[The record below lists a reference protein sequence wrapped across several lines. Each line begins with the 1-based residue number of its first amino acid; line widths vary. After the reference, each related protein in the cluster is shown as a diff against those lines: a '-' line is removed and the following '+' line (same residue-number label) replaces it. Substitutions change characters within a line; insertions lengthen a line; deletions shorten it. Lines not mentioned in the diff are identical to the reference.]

1 MLLVKRNEMDMTT
14 GPLMKKL
21 VAYAVPVVI
30 TGILQLLFNAA
41 DVIIVGRYAG
51 RTALAAVGS
60 TTSLINLIV
69 NLFMMTSIGVNV
81 AVARYYGAHEPME
94 VSKTVT
100 TAMTMSVIIGL
111 FVGIFG
117 IVASR
122 PMLVLMES
130 PADVLD
136 QAALYLRIYFMG
148 IPAFMV
154 YNFGAAVLRAVGD
167 TQRPMKFLTIAGI
180 INVILNLITVVGF
193 KMGVAGVAIATAVSQ
208 YVSAAFIVMSL
219 VTTESC
225 LHLEVKELRIYKDKL
240 VEILRIGLPAGLQS
254 LLFSIT
260 NVMIQASV
268 NTFGSTI
275 MAGSSAASNIDGF
288 IYTAMNAVTQTAM
301 AFTGQNM
308 GARKYER
315 IGRILGRCI
324 LLVTLVGGIMGVLCS
339 LFRNGLINIYA
350 NGDPE
355 VIYWGAQRM
364 LIVALPYFIFGIS
377 DTIVGV
383 VRGMGNS
390 TLPMII
396 SIFGVCA
403 FRVLWLYT
411 AFAAEP
417 TFAMLMLGYPV
428 SWAVTM
434 LGQGLCYLLMKKKI
448 IARYEA
454 KFAVWAYE

>member
-94 VSKTVT
+94 VSKTVS

-240 VEILRIGLPAGLQS
+240 AEILRIGLPAGLQS
-254 LLFSIT
+254 LLFSVT

-324 LLVTLVGGIMGVLCS
+324 LLVTLVGGIMGALCS

-411 AFAAEP
+411 AFAVEP
-417 TFAMLMLGYPV
+417 TFAVLMLGYPV
-428 SWAVTM
+428 SWIVTL
-434 LGQGLCYLLMKKKI
+434 LGQGLCYLLTKKKI

-454 KFAVWAYE
+454 KFAV

>member
-411 AFAAEP
+411 AFAVEP
-417 TFAMLMLGYPV
+417 TFAVLMLGYPV
-428 SWAVTM
+428 SWIVTLM
-434 LGQGLCYLLMKKKI
+434 GQSLCYLLMKKKI

-454 KFAVWAYE
+454 KFAV

>member
-41 DVIIVGRYAG
+41 DVIVVGRFAG

-60 TTSLINLIV
+60 TTSLINLMV
-69 NLFMMTSIGVNV
+69 NLFMMISIGVNV
-81 AVARYYGAHEPME
+81 AVARYYGAHEPIE
-94 VSKTVT
+94 VSKTVS

-122 PMLVLMES
+122 PMLVLMGS
-130 PADVLD
+130 PSDVLD

-167 TQRPMKFLTIAGI
+167 TQRPMKFLTISGI
-180 INVILNLITVVGF
+180 INVILNLITVICF
-193 KMGVAGVAIATAVSQ
+193 RMGVAGVAIATAASQ
-208 YVSAAFIVMSL
+208 YVSAVFIVMSL
-219 VTTESC
+219 ITTESC
-225 LHLEVKELRIYKDKL
+225 VHLEVKEMRIYKDKL
-240 VEILRIGLPAGLQS
+240 FEILRIGLPAGMQS

-268 NTFGSTI
+268 NSFGSTI
-275 MAGSSAASNIDGF
+275 MAASSASANIEGF
-288 IYTAMNAVTQTAM
+288 VYTAMNSVTQTAM

-308 GARKYER
+308 GARKYEC
-315 IGRILGRCI
+315 IGSIMKKCMIL
-324 LLVTLVGGIMGVLCS
+324 VSVVGGGMGLICC
-339 LFRNGLINIYA
+339 LFSNGMINIYA

-355 VIYWGAQRM
+355 VIFWGVQR
-364 LIVALPYFIFGIS
+364 LRIVTSLYLLMGLS
-377 DTIVGV
+377 DTVVGTM
-383 VRGMGNS
+383 RGMGNS

-396 SIFGVCA
+396 SVFGICA
-403 FRVLWLYT
+403 FRILWLYT
-411 AFAAEP
+411 AFARVP
-417 TFAMLMLGYPV
+417 TFAMLLVGYPV
-428 SWAVTM
+428 SWAVT
-434 LGQGLCYLLMKKKI
+434 LIGQLICYLLMKKRV
-448 IARYEA
+448 IARYDA
-454 KFAVWAYE
+454 KFAV

>member
-94 VSKTVT
+94 VSKTVS

-117 IVASR
+117 IAASR

-240 VEILRIGLPAGLQS
+240 AEILRIGLPAGLQS

-411 AFAAEP
+411 AFAVEP
-417 TFAMLMLGYPV
+417 TFAVLMLGYPV
-428 SWAVTM
+428 SWIVTL
-434 LGQGLCYLLMKKKI
+434 LGQGLCYLLTKKKI

-454 KFAVWAYE
+454 KFAA

>member
-1 MLLVKRNEMDMTT
+1 MLLIKRNEMDMTT

-41 DVIIVGRYAG
+41 DIIIVGRYAG

-60 TTSLINLIV
+60 TTSLINLMV

-81 AVARYYGAHEPME
+81 AVARYYGAHEPVE
-94 VSKTVT
+94 VSKTVS

-111 FVGIFG
+111 FVGVFG

-122 PMLVLMES
+122 PMLVLMDS

-136 QAALYLRIYFMG
+136 QAALYLRIYFIG

-167 TQRPMKFLTIAGI
+167 TQRPLRFLTVAGI
-180 INVILNLITVVGF
+180 VNVILNLITVVGF
-193 KMGVAGVAIATAVSQ
+193 KLGVAGVAIATAVSQ
-208 YVSAAFIVMSL
+208 YVSAAFVVMSL
-219 VTTESC
+219 ISVEGC
-225 LHLEVKELRIYKDKL
+225 IHLEVKEMRIYKDKL
-240 VEILRIGLPAGLQS
+240 IEILRIGLPAGLQS
-254 LLFSIT
+254 LLFSIS
-260 NVMIQASV
+260 NVMIQSSV
-268 NTFGSTI
+268 NSFGSTI
-275 MAGSSAASNIDGF
+275 MAGSSAAGNIDGF
-288 IYTAMNAVTQTAM
+288 IYTAMNSVTQTAM

-315 IGRILGRCI
+315 IGPILRKCI
-324 LLVTLVGGIMGVLCS
+324 LLVTVVAGSMGVFSC
-339 LFRNGLINIYA
+339 LFRNSLINIYA

-355 VIYWGAQRM
+355 VIYWGAQR
-364 LIVALPYFIFGIS
+364 LIIVSAPYFIFGIS
-377 DTIVGV
+377 EIIVGV

-396 SIFGVCA
+396 SIFGICA
-403 FRVLWLYT
+403 FRILWLYT
-411 AFAAEP
+411 AFAMQP
-417 TFAMLMLGYPV
+417 TYAMLMLGYPA
-428 SWAVTM
+428 SWTVTM
-434 LGQGLCYLLMKKKI
+434 VGQSICYLLMKKKI
-448 IARYEA
+448 IASYEA
-454 KFAVWAYE
+454 KFAV

>member
-240 VEILRIGLPAGLQS
+240 FEILRIGLPAGMQS

-417 TFAMLMLGYPV
+417 TFAVLMLGYPV
-428 SWAVTM
+428 SWIVTL
-434 LGQGLCYLLMKKKI
+434 LGQGLCYLLTKKKI

-454 KFAVWAYE
+454 KFAV

>member
-1 MLLVKRNEMDMTT
+1 MLLIKRNEMDMTT

-41 DVIIVGRYAG
+41 DIIVVGRFAG

-60 TTSLINLIV
+60 TTSLINLMV
-69 NLFMMTSIGVNV
+69 NLFMMISIGVNV
-81 AVARYYGAHEPME
+81 AVARYYGAHEPIE
-94 VSKTVT
+94 VRKTVS

-122 PMLVLMES
+122 PMLVLMDS
-130 PADVLD
+130 PGDVLD

-167 TQRPMKFLTIAGI
+167 TQRPMRFLTIAGI

-193 KMGVAGVAIATAVSQ
+193 KMGVAGVGIATAVSQ
-208 YVSAAFIVMSL
+208 YVSAAFVVMSL
-219 VTTESC
+219 VTAESC
-225 LHLEVKELRIYKDKL
+225 LHLDVKEMRIHRDKL
-240 VEILRIGLPAGLQS
+240 MEILKIGLPAGLQS
-254 LLFSIT
+254 FLFSIT
-260 NVMIQASV
+260 NVMIQSSV

-275 MAGSSAASNIDGF
+275 MAGSSAAANIDGF

-301 AFTGQNM
+301 AFTGQNV

-315 IGRILGRCI
+315 IGPILRKCI
-324 LLVTLVGGIMGVLCS
+324 LLVTVVSGTMG
-339 LFRNGLINIYA
+339 LFSCVFRHSLINIYA

-355 VIYWGAQRM
+355 VIFWGTQR
-364 LIVALPYFIFGIS
+364 LIIVSAPYFIFGIS
-377 DTIVGV
+377 DTFVGV
-383 VRGMGNS
+383 MRGMGNS
-390 TLPMII
+390 TMPMII
-396 SIFGVCA
+396 SIFGICA
-403 FRVLWLYT
+403 FRILWLYT
-411 AFAAEP
+411 AFAMEP
-417 TFAMLMLGYPV
+417 TFAMLMIGYPV
-428 SWAVTM
+428 SWTLTM
-434 LGQGLCYLLMKKKI
+434 LGQGMCYLLTKKKT
-448 IARYEA
+448 IARCEA
-454 KFAVWAYE
+454 ALAV

>member
-69 NLFMMTSIGVNV
+69 NLFMMTSIGVSV

-117 IVASR
+117 IAASR

-225 LHLEVKELRIYKDKL
+225 LHLEVKELHIYKDKL

-411 AFAAEP
+411 AFAVEP

-428 SWAVTM
+428 SWIVTLM
-434 LGQGLCYLLMKKKI
+434 GQSLCYLLMKKKI

-454 KFAVWAYE
+454 KFAV

>member
-30 TGILQLLFNAA
+30 TGILQLMFNAA

-60 TTSLINLIV
+60 TTSLINLLV
-69 NLFMMTSIGVNV
+69 NLFMMISIGVNV
-81 AVARYYGAHEPME
+81 AVARYYGAHEPIE
-94 VSKTVT
+94 VSKTVS
-100 TAMTMSVIIGL
+100 TAMAMSVIIGL
-111 FVGIFG
+111 FVCVFG

-122 PMLVLMES
+122 PMLVMMES

-225 LHLEVKELRIYKDKL
+225 LHLEVKEMQIYKEKL
-240 VEILRIGLPAGLQS
+240 IEILRIGLPAGLQS

-288 IYTAMNAVTQTAM
+288 IYTSMNAVTQTAM

-308 GARKYER
+308 GARKYQR
-315 IGRILGRCI
+315 IGRIMGSCM
-324 LLVTLVGGIMGVLCS
+324 LLVTIVGGLMGAACS

-403 FRVLWLYT
+403 FRILWLYT

-428 SWAVTM
+428 SWTVT
-434 LGQGLCYLLMKKKI
+434 LIGQGLCYLLMKKKI

-454 KFAVWAYE
+454 KFAL

>member
-94 VSKTVT
+94 VSKTVS

-117 IVASR
+117 IAASR

-428 SWAVTM
+428 SWTVTL
-434 LGQGLCYLLMKKKI
+434 LGQSLCYLLTKKKI

-454 KFAVWAYE
+454 KFAV

>member
-41 DVIIVGRYAG
+41 DVIVVGRFAG

-60 TTSLINLIV
+60 TTSLINLMV
-69 NLFMMTSIGVNV
+69 NLFMMISIGVNV
-81 AVARYYGAHEPME
+81 AVARYYGAHEPIE
-94 VSKTVT
+94 VSKTVS

-122 PMLVLMES
+122 PMLVLMGS
-130 PADVLD
+130 PSDVLD

-167 TQRPMKFLTIAGI
+167 TQRPMKFLTISGI
-180 INVILNLITVVGF
+180 INVILNLITVICF
-193 KMGVAGVAIATAVSQ
+193 RMGVAGVAIATAASQ
-208 YVSAAFIVMSL
+208 YVSAVFIVMSL
-219 VTTESC
+219 ITTESC
-225 LHLEVKELRIYKDKL
+225 VHLEVKEMRIYKDKL
-240 VEILRIGLPAGLQS
+240 FEILRIGLPAGMQS

-268 NTFGSTI
+268 NSFGSTI
-275 MAGSSAASNIDGF
+275 MAASSASANIEGF
-288 IYTAMNAVTQTAM
+288 VYTAMNSVTQTAM

-315 IGRILGRCI
+315 IGSIMKKCMIL
-324 LLVTLVGGIMGVLCS
+324 VSVVGGGMGLICC
-339 LFRNGLINIYA
+339 LFSNGMINIYA

-355 VIYWGAQRM
+355 VIFWGVQR
-364 LIVALPYFIFGIS
+364 LRIVTSLYLLMGLS
-377 DTIVGV
+377 DTVVGTM
-383 VRGMGNS
+383 RGMGNS

-396 SIFGVCA
+396 SIFGICA
-403 FRVLWLYT
+403 FRILWLYT
-411 AFAAEP
+411 AFARVP
-417 TFAMLMLGYPV
+417 TFAMLLVGYPV
-428 SWAVTM
+428 SWAVT
-434 LGQGLCYLLMKKKI
+434 LIGQLICYLLMKKRV
-448 IARYEA
+448 IARYDA
-454 KFAVWAYE
+454 KFAV

>member
-1 MLLVKRNEMDMTT
+1 
-14 GPLMKKL
+14 
-21 VAYAVPVVI
+21 
-30 TGILQLLFNAA
+30 
-41 DVIIVGRYAG
+41 
-51 RTALAAVGS
+51 
-60 TTSLINLIV
+60 
-69 NLFMMTSIGVNV
+69 
-81 AVARYYGAHEPME
+81 
-94 VSKTVT
+94 
-100 TAMTMSVIIGL
+100 
-111 FVGIFG
+111 
-117 IVASR
+117 
-122 PMLVLMES
+122 
-130 PADVLD
+130 
-136 QAALYLRIYFMG
+136 
-148 IPAFMV
+148 
-154 YNFGAAVLRAVGD
+154 D

-324 LLVTLVGGIMGVLCS
+324 LLVTLVGGIMGALCS

-411 AFAAEP
+411 AFAVEP
-417 TFAMLMLGYPV
+417 TFAVLMLGYPV
-428 SWAVTM
+428 SWIVTL

-454 KFAVWAYE
+454 KFAV

>member
-1 MLLVKRNEMDMTT
+1 
-14 GPLMKKL
+14 MKKL

-225 LHLEVKELRIYKDKL
+225 LHLEVKELHIYKDKL

-411 AFAAEP
+411 AFAVEP
-417 TFAMLMLGYPV
+417 TFAVLMLGYPV
-428 SWAVTM
+428 SWIVTLM
-434 LGQGLCYLLMKKKI
+434 GQSLCYLLMKKKI

-454 KFAVWAYE
+454 KFAV

>member
-117 IVASR
+117 IAASR

-288 IYTAMNAVTQTAM
+288 IYTAMNAITQTAM

-324 LLVTLVGGIMGVLCS
+324 LLVTLVGGIMGALCS

-428 SWAVTM
+428 SWTVTLM
-434 LGQGLCYLLMKKKI
+434 GQSLCYLLTKKKI

-454 KFAVWAYE
+454 KFAV

>member
-94 VSKTVT
+94 VSKTVS

-117 IVASR
+117 IAASR

-428 SWAVTM
+428 SWTVTL
-434 LGQGLCYLLMKKKI
+434 LGQGLCYLLTKKKI

-454 KFAVWAYE
+454 KFAV

>member
-225 LHLEVKELRIYKDKL
+225 LHLEVKELHIYKDKL

-254 LLFSIT
+254 LLFSVT

-324 LLVTLVGGIMGVLCS
+324 LLVTLVGGIMGALCS

-411 AFAAEP
+411 AFAVEP
-417 TFAMLMLGYPV
+417 TFAVLMLGYPV
-428 SWAVTM
+428 SWIVTL
-434 LGQGLCYLLMKKKI
+434 LGQGLCYLLTKKKI

-454 KFAVWAYE
+454 KFAV

>member
-240 VEILRIGLPAGLQS
+240 AEILRIGLPAGLQS
-254 LLFSIT
+254 LLFSVT

-411 AFAAEP
+411 AFAVEP
-417 TFAMLMLGYPV
+417 TFAVLMLGYPV
-428 SWAVTM
+428 SWIVTL

-454 KFAVWAYE
+454 KFAV

>member
-14 GPLMKKL
+14 GSLMPKL

-41 DVIIVGRYAG
+41 DVIVVGRYAG

-81 AVARYYGAHEPME
+81 AVARYYGAHEPIE
-94 VSKTVT
+94 VSKTVS

-111 FVGIFG
+111 FVGAFG
-117 IVASR
+117 IAASR
-122 PMLVLMES
+122 PMLVLMGS
-130 PADVLD
+130 PSDVLD

-148 IPAFMV
+148 IPALMV

-167 TQRPMKFLTIAGI
+167 TQRPMRFLTIAGI

-208 YVSAAFIVMSL
+208 YVSAAFVVMSL
-219 VTTESC
+219 ITTESC
-225 LHLEVKELRIYKDKL
+225 VRLEVKEMRIYKDKL
-240 VEILRIGLPAGLQS
+240 AEILRIGLPAGMQS

-260 NVMIQASV
+260 NVMIQSSV

-275 MAGSSAASNIDGF
+275 MAGNSAAGNIDGF
-288 IYTAMNAVTQTAM
+288 IYVAMNAVTQTAM

-308 GARKYER
+308 GARKYDR
-315 IGRILGRCI
+315 IGPILKNCI
-324 LLVTLVGGIMGVLCS
+324 LLVTLVGGIMGLVGCA
-339 LFRNGLINIYA
+339 FRNELINIYA
-350 NGDPE
+350 NGDPD
-355 VIYWGAQRM
+355 VVFWGAQRM
-364 LIVALPYFIFGIS
+364 IIVSAPYFIFGIS

-403 FRVLWLYT
+403 FRILWLYT
-411 AFAAEP
+411 AFAMEP
-417 TFAMLMLGYPV
+417 TFEMLMMGYPV
-428 SWAVTM
+428 SWTVTM
-434 LGQGLCYLLMKKKI
+434 LGQGICYLVMKKKI
-448 IARYEA
+448 IARCEA
-454 KFAVWAYE
+454 KFAV

>member
-41 DVIIVGRYAG
+41 DVIVVGRFAG

-60 TTSLINLIV
+60 TTSLINLMV
-69 NLFMMTSIGVNV
+69 NLFMMISIGVNV
-81 AVARYYGAHEPME
+81 AVARYYGAHEPIE
-94 VSKTVT
+94 VSKTVS

-122 PMLVLMES
+122 PMLVLMGS
-130 PADVLD
+130 PSDVLD

-167 TQRPMKFLTIAGI
+167 TQRPMKFLTISGI
-180 INVILNLITVVGF
+180 INVILNLITVICF
-193 KMGVAGVAIATAVSQ
+193 RMGVAGVAIATAASQ
-208 YVSAAFIVMSL
+208 YVSAVFIVMSL
-219 VTTESC
+219 ITTESC
-225 LHLEVKELRIYKDKL
+225 VHLEVKEMRIYKDKL
-240 VEILRIGLPAGLQS
+240 FEILRIGLPAGMQS

-268 NTFGSTI
+268 NSFGSTI
-275 MAGSSAASNIDGF
+275 MAASSASANIEGF
-288 IYTAMNAVTQTAM
+288 VYTAMNSVTQTAM

-315 IGRILGRCI
+315 IGSIMKKCMIL
-324 LLVTLVGGIMGVLCS
+324 VSVVGGGMGLICC
-339 LFRNGLINIYA
+339 LFSNGMINIYA

-355 VIYWGAQRM
+355 VIFWGVQR
-364 LIVALPYFIFGIS
+364 LRIVTSLYLLMGLS
-377 DTIVGV
+377 DTVVGTM
-383 VRGMGNS
+383 RGMGNS

-396 SIFGVCA
+396 SVFGICA
-403 FRVLWLYT
+403 FRILWLYT
-411 AFAAEP
+411 AFAMVP
-417 TFAMLMLGYPV
+417 TFAMLLVGYPV
-428 SWAVTM
+428 SWAVT
-434 LGQGLCYLLMKKKI
+434 LIGQLICYLLMKKRV
-448 IARYEA
+448 IARYDA
-454 KFAVWAYE
+454 KFAV

>member
-1 MLLVKRNEMDMTT
+1 MLLIKRNEMDMTT

-41 DVIIVGRYAG
+41 DVIVVGRFAG

-60 TTSLINLIV
+60 TTSLINLLV

-81 AVARYYGAHEPME
+81 VVARYYGAHDPIE
-94 VSKTVT
+94 VSRTVS
-100 TAMTMSVIIGL
+100 TAMTMSVIIGV
-111 FVGIFG
+111 FVGVFG

-122 PMLVLMES
+122 PMLVLMDS

-167 TQRPMKFLTIAGI
+167 TQRPMRFLTIAGI

-193 KMGVAGVAIATAVSQ
+193 KMGVAGVGIATAVSQ
-208 YVSAAFIVMSL
+208 YISAAFIVMSL
-219 VTTESC
+219 ITTESC
-225 LHLEVKELRIYKDKL
+225 LHLEVKEMRIYKDKL
-240 VEILRIGLPAGLQS
+240 IEILRIGLPAGLQS

-275 MAGSSAASNIDGF
+275 MAASSAAGNIDGF
-288 IYTAMNAVTQTAM
+288 IYTSMNAVTQTAM

-308 GARKYER
+308 GAKKYER
-315 IGRILGRCI
+315 IGSILKKCV
-324 LLVTLVGGIMGVLCS
+324 LLVTLVSGTLGILCCV
-339 LFRNGLINIYA
+339 FRNGLINIYA

-355 VIYWGAQRM
+355 VIYWGAQR
-364 LIVALPYFIFGIS
+364 LIIVATPYFIYGIS
-377 DTIVGV
+377 DTVVGV
-383 VRGMGNS
+383 MRGMGNS

-396 SIFGVCA
+396 SVFGICA
-403 FRVLWLYT
+403 FRILWLYT
-411 AFAAEP
+411 AFAMQP
-417 TFAMLMLGYPV
+417 TFVMLMIGYPV
-428 SWAVTM
+428 SWTVTM
-434 LGQGLCYLLMKKKI
+434 LGQSICYLLMKKRV
-448 IARYEA
+448 IARYDA
-454 KFAVWAYE
+454 MFAA

>member
-94 VSKTVT
+94 VSKTVS

-117 IVASR
+117 IAASR

-428 SWAVTM
+428 SWTVTLM
-434 LGQGLCYLLMKKKI
+434 GQGLCYLLTKKKI

-454 KFAVWAYE
+454 KFAV

>member
-41 DVIIVGRYAG
+41 DVIVVGRFAG

-60 TTSLINLIV
+60 TTSLINLMV
-69 NLFMMTSIGVNV
+69 NLFMMISIGVNV

-94 VSKTVT
+94 VSKTVS

-122 PMLVLMES
+122 PMLVLMGS
-130 PADVLD
+130 PSDVLD

-167 TQRPMKFLTIAGI
+167 TQRPMKFLTISGI
-180 INVILNLITVVGF
+180 INVILNLITVICF
-193 KMGVAGVAIATAVSQ
+193 RMGVAGVAIATAASQ
-208 YVSAAFIVMSL
+208 YVSAVFIVMSL
-219 VTTESC
+219 ITTESC
-225 LHLEVKELRIYKDKL
+225 VHLEVKEMRIYKDKL
-240 VEILRIGLPAGLQS
+240 FEILRIGLPAGMQS

-268 NTFGSTI
+268 NSFGSTI
-275 MAGSSAASNIDGF
+275 MAASSASANIEGF
-288 IYTAMNAVTQTAM
+288 VYTAMNSVTQTAM

-315 IGRILGRCI
+315 IGSIMKKCMIL
-324 LLVTLVGGIMGVLCS
+324 VSVVGGGMGLICC
-339 LFRNGLINIYA
+339 LFSNGMINIYA

-355 VIYWGAQRM
+355 VIFWGVQR
-364 LIVALPYFIFGIS
+364 LRIVTSLYLLMGLS
-377 DTIVGV
+377 DTVVGTM
-383 VRGMGNS
+383 RGMGNS
-390 TLPMII
+390 TLPMVI
-396 SIFGVCA
+396 SVFGICA
-403 FRVLWLYT
+403 FRILWLYT
-411 AFAAEP
+411 AFARVP
-417 TFAMLMLGYPV
+417 TFAMLLVGYPV
-428 SWAVTM
+428 SWAVT
-434 LGQGLCYLLMKKKI
+434 LIGQLICYLLMKKRV
-448 IARYEA
+448 IARYDA
-454 KFAVWAYE
+454 KFAV

>member
-94 VSKTVT
+94 VSKTVS

-117 IVASR
+117 IAASR

-428 SWAVTM
+428 SWIVTL
-434 LGQGLCYLLMKKKI
+434 LGQGLCYLLTKKKI

-454 KFAVWAYE
+454 KFAV

>member
-324 LLVTLVGGIMGVLCS
+324 LLVTLVGGIMGALCS

-411 AFAAEP
+411 AFALEP
-417 TFAMLMLGYPV
+417 TFAVLMLGYPV
-428 SWAVTM
+428 SWIVTLM
-434 LGQGLCYLLMKKKI
+434 GQSLCYLLMKKKI

-454 KFAVWAYE
+454 KFAV

>member
-275 MAGSSAASNIDGF
+275 MAGSSSASNIDGF

-428 SWAVTM
+428 SWIVTL
-434 LGQGLCYLLMKKKI
+434 LGQGLCYLLTKKKI

-454 KFAVWAYE
+454 KFAV

>member
-1 MLLVKRNEMDMTT
+1 MLLIKRNEMDMTT

-21 VAYAVPVVI
+21 VDYAVPVVI

-41 DVIIVGRYAG
+41 DVIIVGRFAG

-81 AVARYYGAHEPME
+81 AVARYYGAHEPVE
-94 VSKTVT
+94 VSKTVS

-111 FVGIFG
+111 FVGAFG

-122 PMLVLMES
+122 PMLVLMDS
-130 PADVLD
+130 PSDVLE
-136 QAALYLRIYFMG
+136 QAALYLRIYFIG

-167 TQRPMKFLTIAGI
+167 TQRPMRFLTIAGI
-180 INVILNLITVVGF
+180 INVILNLITVICF

-208 YVSAAFIVMSL
+208 YVSAAFVVMSL
-219 VTTESC
+219 ITTESC
-225 LHLEVKELRIYKDKL
+225 LHLEVKEMRIHKDKL
-240 VEILRIGLPAGLQS
+240 AEILRIGLPAGLQS
-254 LLFSIT
+254 LLFSIS
-260 NVMIQASV
+260 NVMIQSSV
-268 NTFGSTI
+268 NTFGSTV
-275 MAGSSAASNIDGF
+275 MAGNSAAGNIDGF
-288 IYTAMNAVTQTAM
+288 IYVAMNAVTQTAM

-315 IGRILGRCI
+315 IGPILKNCM
-324 LLVTLVGGIMGVLCS
+324 LLVTIVGGSMG
-339 LFRNGLINIYA
+339 LFSCLLKNGLINIYA

-355 VIYWGAQRM
+355 VIFWGAQR
-364 LIVALPYFIFGIS
+364 LVIVSAPYFIFGIS
-377 DTIVGV
+377 EIIVGV

-403 FRVLWLYT
+403 FRILWLYT
-411 AFAAEP
+411 AFAMQP
-417 TFAMLMLGYPV
+417 TFAMLMIGYPA
-428 SWAVTM
+428 SWTVT
-434 LGQGLCYLLMKKKI
+434 LIGQALCYIVMKKKI
-448 IARYEA
+448 IARSEA
-454 KFAVWAYE
+454 KLAV

>member
-417 TFAMLMLGYPV
+417 TFAVLMLGYPV
-428 SWAVTM
+428 SWIVTL
-434 LGQGLCYLLMKKKI
+434 LGQGLCYLLTKKKI

-454 KFAVWAYE
+454 KFAV

>member
-94 VSKTVT
+94 VSKTVS

-117 IVASR
+117 IAASR

-428 SWAVTM
+428 SWTVTLM
-434 LGQGLCYLLMKKKI
+434 GQSLCYLLMKKKI

-454 KFAVWAYE
+454 KFAV

>member
-30 TGILQLLFNAA
+30 SGILQLLFNAA

-81 AVARYYGAHEPME
+81 AVARYYGAHEPVE
-94 VSKTVT
+94 VSKTVS

-117 IVASR
+117 IAASR

-148 IPAFMV
+148 IPALMV

-180 INVILNLITVVGF
+180 INIILNLITVIYF

-225 LHLEVKELRIYKDKL
+225 LHLEVKEMRIYKDKL
-240 VEILRIGLPAGLQS
+240 AEILRIGLPAGLQS

-260 NVMIQASV
+260 NVMIQSSV

-324 LLVTLVGGIMGVLCS
+324 LLVTLVGGTMGVVCS

>member
-30 TGILQLLFNAA
+30 SGILQLLFNAA

-81 AVARYYGAHEPME
+81 AVARYYGAHEPVE
-94 VSKTVT
+94 VSKTVS

-111 FVGIFG
+111 FVGVFG
-117 IVASR
+117 IAASR
-122 PMLVLMES
+122 PMLMLMES

-148 IPAFMV
+148 IPALMV

-180 INVILNLITVVGF
+180 INIILNLITVIYF

-225 LHLEVKELRIYKDKL
+225 LHLEVKEMRIYKDKL
-240 VEILRIGLPAGLQS
+240 AEILRIGLPAGLQS

-260 NVMIQASV
+260 NVMIQSSV

-288 IYTAMNAVTQTAM
+288 IYTSMNAVTQTAM

-308 GARKYER
+308 GAKKYER
-315 IGRILGRCI
+315 IGSILKRCI
-324 LLVTLVGGIMGVLCS
+324 LLVTLVGGTMGVVCS

-403 FRVLWLYT
+403 FR
-411 AFAAEP
+411 
-417 TFAMLMLGYPV
+417 
-428 SWAVTM
+428 
-434 LGQGLCYLLMKKKI
+434 
-448 IARYEA
+448 
-454 KFAVWAYE
+454 

>member
-41 DVIIVGRYAG
+41 DVIVVGRFAG

-60 TTSLINLIV
+60 TTSLINLMV
-69 NLFMMTSIGVNV
+69 NLFMMISIGVNV
-81 AVARYYGAHEPME
+81 AVARYYGAHEPIE
-94 VSKTVT
+94 VSKTVS

-122 PMLVLMES
+122 PMLVLMGS
-130 PADVLD
+130 PSDVLD

-193 KMGVAGVAIATAVSQ
+193 KMGVAGVAIATATSQ
-208 YVSAAFIVMSL
+208 YVSAVFVVMSL
-219 VTTESC
+219 ITTESC
-225 LHLEVKELRIYKDKL
+225 VHLEVKEMCIHKDKL

-260 NVMIQASV
+260 NVMIQSSV

-288 IYTAMNAVTQTAM
+288 IYTSMNAVTQTAM

-308 GARKYER
+308 GAKKYER
-315 IGRILGRCI
+315 IGSILKRCV
-324 LLVTLVGGIMGVLCS
+324 LLVTLVSGTMGLACC
-339 LFRNGLINIYA
+339 LFRDGLINIYA

-355 VIYWGAQRM
+355 VIYWGALR
-364 LIVALPYFIFGIS
+364 LVIVSTPYFIYGIS
-377 DTIVGV
+377 DTFVGV
-383 VRGMGNS
+383 MRGMGNS

-396 SIFGVCA
+396 SMFGICA
-403 FRVLWLYT
+403 FRILWLYT
-411 AFAAEP
+411 AFAMQP
-417 TFAMLMLGYPV
+417 TFAMLMIGYPV
-428 SWAVTM
+428 SWTVTM
-434 LGQGLCYLLMKKKI
+434 LGQGLCYLIMKKRV
-448 IARYEA
+448 IARYDA
-454 KFAVWAYE
+454 KFAA

>member
-225 LHLEVKELRIYKDKL
+225 LHLEVKELHIYKDKL

-411 AFAAEP
+411 AFAVEP
-417 TFAMLMLGYPV
+417 TFAVLMLGYPV
-428 SWAVTM
+428 SWIVTL
-434 LGQGLCYLLMKKKI
+434 LGQGLCYLLTKKKI

-454 KFAVWAYE
+454 KFAV

>member
-30 TGILQLLFNAA
+30 SGILQLLFNAA

-81 AVARYYGAHEPME
+81 AVARYYGAHEPVE
-94 VSKTVT
+94 VSKTVS

-117 IVASR
+117 IAASR

-148 IPAFMV
+148 IPALMV

-180 INVILNLITVVGF
+180 INIILNLITVIYF

-225 LHLEVKELRIYKDKL
+225 LHLEVKEMRIYKDKL
-240 VEILRIGLPAGLQS
+240 AEILRIRLPAGLQS

-260 NVMIQASV
+260 NVMIQSSV

-324 LLVTLVGGIMGVLCS
+324 LLVTLVGGTMGVVCS

-454 KFAVWAYE
+454 KFAV

>member
-117 IVASR
+117 IAASR

-225 LHLEVKELRIYKDKL
+225 LHLEVKELHIYKDKL

-324 LLVTLVGGIMGVLCS
+324 LLVTLVGGIMGALCS

-411 AFAAEP
+411 AFAVEP
-417 TFAMLMLGYPV
+417 TFAVLMLGYPV
-428 SWAVTM
+428 SWIVTL
-434 LGQGLCYLLMKKKI
+434 LGQGLCYLLTKKKI

-454 KFAVWAYE
+454 KFAV

>member
-100 TAMTMSVIIGL
+100 TAMTMSAIIGL

-225 LHLEVKELRIYKDKL
+225 LHLEVKELHIYKDKL

-324 LLVTLVGGIMGVLCS
+324 LLVTLVGGIMGALCG
-339 LFRNGLINIYA
+339 LFRNSLINIYA

-355 VIYWGAQRM
+355 VIYWGAQRI

-411 AFAAEP
+411 AFAVEP

-428 SWAVTM
+428 SWTVTL
-434 LGQGLCYLLMKKKI
+434 LGQSLCYLLMKKKI

-454 KFAVWAYE
+454 KFAV